1 MGSRTEVHRFVLH
14 EGIAE
19 QINTALKEDG
29 TSRLAHWRAQ
39 VIALSGVWLP
49 FLSLMA
55 SHGLSLPLIGIASN
69 CLSVPLMASHGLQL
83 PRHLVRAACGWEEYP
98 SE

>member
-1 MGSRTEVHRFVLH
+1 VPTKEEAALGSRTEVHRFVLH

-39 VIALSGVWLP
+39 VIAVIKYCAFWRLAAIHVLSWRP
-49 FLSLMA
+49 IT
-55 SHGLSLPLIGIASN
+55 SH
-69 CLSVPLMASHGLQL
+69 CL
-83 PRHLVRAACGWEEYP
+83 
-98 SE
+98 

>member
-1 MGSRTEVHRFVLH
+1 MPTREEAALGSRTEVHRFVLH

-49 FLSLMA
+49 LMS
-55 SHGLSLPLIGIASN
+55 SHG
-69 CLSVPLMASHGLQL
+69 VP
-83 PRHLVRAACGWEEYP
+83 
-98 SE
+98 

>member
-1 MGSRTEVHRFVLH
+1 MPTREEAALGSRTEVHRFVLH

-39 VIALSGVWLP
+39 VIA
-49 FLSLMA
+49 
-55 SHGLSLPLIGIASN
+55 
-69 CLSVPLMASHGLQL
+69 
-83 PRHLVRAACGWEEYP
+83 P
-98 SE
+98 SDW

>member
-39 VIALSGVWLP
+39 VIAPSDCLP
-49 FLSLMA
+49 
-55 SHGLSLPLIGIASN
+55 HQVIAEDGTSR
-69 CLSVPLMASHGLQL
+69 LAHW
-83 PRHLVRAACGWEEYP
+83 RAQVIAP
-98 SE
+98 SDW

>member
-1 MGSRTEVHRFVLH
+1 MLIASDGKLIGTDCMLIAPPQQVPTKEEAALGSRTEVHRFVLH

-39 VIALSGVWLP
+39 VI
-49 FLSLMA
+49 
-55 SHGLSLPLIGIASN
+55 
-69 CLSVPLMASHGLQL
+69 
-83 PRHLVRAACGWEEYP
+83 
-98 SE
+98 

>member
-1 MGSRTEVHRFVLH
+1 VPTKEEAALGSRTEVHRFVLH

-49 FLSLMA
+49 VVS
-55 SHGLSLPLIGIASN
+55 SHG
-69 CLSVPLMASHGLQL
+69 VP
-83 PRHLVRAACGWEEYP
+83 
-98 SE
+98 